1 MQPEQEQNIPADEL
15 PTKIDFVFVNPR
27 PEFADFFIP
36 VLESLRAAGYV
47 ALILNVAETEALQE
61 GNKRGDLPV
70 PKVVICTNELP
81 CIARFTSSAKVL
93 LGHSLY
99 IRDTIPGPIA
109 LGADHFFSF
118 DYFFTPSTFY
128 TEWTIRSI
136 FDGNY
141 VGLDKEHK
149 GDLVKYVIPGGYAK
163 SLPRKRSPSPRP
175 AKAPFILYAPSV
187 YSPEHTGHRF
197 HLDGCEIL
205 FTLASYFPQ
214 ARIVCRPHPTD
225 REHSY
230 IKEMIDML
238 NAQHVNNI
246 EFDLSDTPDPRLY
259 SDPDIVLTDMSGFA
273 FVHELKTHSR
283 PIFFIPEEEVARH
296 PRFVALV
303 CQFARLV
310 RNTQQLVSVVQAQ
323 IEHGDQL
330 TEKEAQ
336 FFESLFATPFNSVES
351 LHADLLRIHAGQQAE
366 HWIRLPMRFGTKD

>member
-1 MQPEQEQNIPADEL
+1 MQTEQEYNIFVENQL
-15 PTKIDFVFVNPR
+15 TQIDFVFVIPR
-27 PEFADFFIP
+27 PEFSDFMIP
-36 VLESLRAAGYV
+36 IMGSLRTSGYIT
-47 ALILNVAETEALQE
+47 LLLNVAETEALLE

-70 PKVVICTNELP
+70 PKVVVSTNELP
-81 CIARFTSSAKVL
+81 CIALFTSSAKVL

-109 LGADHFFSF
+109 QEADHFFSF

-141 VGLDKEHK
+141 VGLDKEHQ
-149 GDLVKYVIPGGYAK
+149 GDLIKYVIPGGYAK
-163 SLPRKRSPSPRP
+163 SLPQKRPPSPRP
-175 AKAPFILYAPSV
+175 VTAPFILYVPSV

-205 FTLASYFPQ
+205 YTLASYVPN

-225 REHSY
+225 KSRSY
-230 IKEMIDML
+230 IQEMIDIL
-238 NAQHVNNI
+238 NAQKINNI
-246 EFDLSDTPDPRLY
+246 EFDLSDTPDPSLY
-259 SDPDIVLTDMSGFA
+259 ADPDIVLTDMSGFA

-283 PIFFIPEEEVARH
+283 PIFFIPEDEVSKH

-310 RNTQQLVSVVQAQ
+310 RNTQQLVAVVQAQ
-323 IEHGDQL
+323 IEQGDQL
-330 TEKEAQ
+330 GQQDAQ
-336 FFESLFATPFNSVES
+336 FFESLFATPFNNVES
-351 LHADLLRIHAGQQAE
+351 LHADLLRIHAGNQAE
-366 HWIRLPMRFGTKD
+366 HWIRLPMRFGAKD